1 MPGNFCLDTNI
12 VNFMLLGAGLKKKK
26 KTSLNNL
33 ELCSEVQI
41 LENSFIPLDVALFF
55 IIRWV
60 WGNAQFYVPLVKQ
73 DLPEY
78 SM

>member
-1 MPGNFCLDTNI
+1 MDTNI
-12 VNFMLLGAGLKKKK
+12 VNFMLLGAGLKKF
-26 KTSLNNL
+26 SLNNL
-33 ELCSEVQI
+33 GLCSGVQL
-41 LENSFIPLDVALFF
+41 LENSFILLGVALCF

-60 WGNAQFYVPLVKQ
+60 WGSAQSYVLLLKQ